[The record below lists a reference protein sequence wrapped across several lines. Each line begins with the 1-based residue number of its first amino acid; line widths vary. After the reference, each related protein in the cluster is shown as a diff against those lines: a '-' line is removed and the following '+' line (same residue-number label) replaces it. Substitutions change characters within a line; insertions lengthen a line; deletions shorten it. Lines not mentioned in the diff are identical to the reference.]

1 MSALKDNFLAT
12 LSHELRTPLSAIL
25 GWVHILRRGGAGT
38 AKDWQKGVDTIER
51 NARVQV
57 QLIDD
62 LLDMNRIAS
71 GKVRLDMQ
79 PVEPLAFIE
88 AALETARP
96 AADVKHIQIERLLD
110 PSVGAIAGDPG
121 RLQQVMGN
129 LLSNAVKFTPEGGK
143 IQVSLEREE
152 SQVKITV
159 ADSGVGIK
167 PDFLE
172 HVFERFRQA
181 DASTTRRFGGLGLG
195 LSIVKSLVESHGGN
209 VVATSAGEGRG
220 ASFIVRLPALAL
232 QGEEAAPLSGRVCAP
247 APFAA
252 TDLAGLTLL
261 VVDDDEDGRELARR
275 VLVECNARVLSA
287 GSAADALALVESQ
300 RPDMMISDIGMPEM
314 DGFTLLKNVRALG
327 EARGG
332 ALPAIAL
339 TAFARPEDRAQAL
352 EAGFA
357 AHLVKPVEPQQLLAA
372 IAAAVDRD

>member
-1 MSALKDNFLAT
+1 
-12 LSHELRTPLSAIL
+12 
-25 GWVHILRRGGAGT
+25 
-38 AKDWQKGVDTIER
+38 
-51 NARVQV
+51 
-57 QLIDD
+57 
-62 LLDMNRIAS
+62 
-71 GKVRLDMQ
+71 
-79 PVEPLAFIE
+79 
-88 AALETARP
+88 
-96 AADVKHIQIERLLD
+96 
-110 PSVGAIAGDPG
+110 
-121 RLQQVMGN
+121 MGN

-209 VVATSAGEGRG
+209 VAATSAGEGRG

-314 DGFTLLKNVRALG
+314 DGFTLLKSVRALG